1 MSETAEELE
10 RRIAGLR
17 VALRKAV
24 LGKDAVRASSLR
36 AELRAAERT
45 WDDLLAEAAGTN
57 QANQANQANQSD
69 QAEADQGNQANRAD
83 TRTNQGPL
91 LPLREQVHE
100 ALSLLTVPAAP
111 KLIATVHEA
120 FFAHTFATSKLTSLK
135 RDEERSFRLA
145 PFARPYYICAA
156 LTADR
161 LSQVRGLLAVSTWR
175 LERRV
180 IGPLSPRVDFL
191 TSAIRIAEAAQRLP
205 EPTVATQRLLW
216 RFSANIPGAPA
227 QPATMVSHAVIA
239 AAQAELDVHLAE
251 YERTR
256 QAGAQRARDQLADAE
271 QLFGTRLEQHAD
283 TSRRSG

>member
-1 MSETAEELE
+1 VSEAAEELE

-24 LGKDAVRASSLR
+24 LGKDSARASSLR

-45 WDDLLAEAAGTN
+45 WDDMLAEAEGAD
-57 QANQANQANQSD
+57 QAD
-69 QAEADQGNQANRAD
+69 QAEQSVGPE

-145 PFARPYYICAA
+145 PYARPYYLCAA

-180 IGPLSPRVDFL
+180 IGPLSPRADFL

-227 QPATMVSHAVIA
+227 HPATMDSHAVIA

-251 YERTR
+251 DERTR
-256 QAGAQRARDQLADAE
+256 RAGAQRARDQLADAE

-283 TSRRSG
+283 TSRRS

>member
-1 MSETAEELE
+1 MSETAEQLE

-24 LGKDAVRASSLR
+24 VGKETARASSLR

-45 WDDLLAEAAGTN
+45 WDDMLAEAEGT
-57 QANQANQANQSD
+57 D
-69 QAEADQGNQANRAD
+69 QAEQAVGPGARMTMD
-83 TRTNQGPL
+83 QGPL

-100 ALSLLTVPAAP
+100 ALSLLTIPAAP

-120 FFAHTFATSKLTSLK
+120 FFARAFDTARLTSLK

-205 EPTVATQRLLW
+205 EPTVATRRLLW

-227 QPATMVSHAVIA
+227 HPATMDSHAVIA
-239 AAQAELDVHLAE
+239 AAQAELEVHLAE
-251 YERTR
+251 DERTR
-256 QAGAQRARDQLADAE
+256 RAGAQRARDQLADAE

-283 TSRRSG
+283 TSRRS